1 MALSCDPLII
11 VTEWVS
17 GVCRQRIGRFLA
29 YARDDQ
35 SEKEGEACGDEGDD
49 HGLDLEQGKIA
60 NDEGVPDGGDVE
72 VAHVGGGAET
82 GGEIHFNVAFKVKD
96 DRDDRDQF
104 VDTRHRFPVL
114 RRYKTAPHRQQLDA
128 QIF

>member
-1 MALSCDPLII
+1 MALACDPLII
-11 VTEWVS
+11 MTEWVS

-29 YARDDQ
+29 YPGDDQ

-60 NDEGVPDGGDVE
+60 KDEGVPDGRDVQ
-72 VAHVGGGAET
+72 VAHVGCGSET
-82 GGEIHFNVAFKVKD
+82 SGKIHFNVAFKVKD

-104 VDTRHRFPVL
+104 VDTGHRFPVL
-114 RRYKTAPHRQQLDA
+114 RQHKCGTQ
-128 QIF
+128 